1 MKLEKMRLERSVLVY
16 VYNKAPMS
24 SSPPLPNATEPP
36 PPGGDFGSA
45 FTRLNPRQLGHRE
58 CQVLEI
64 VWADGNATVEQVSRR
79 LPIRLAYTTVM
90 TTLDRLFKKGL
101 LTRVKSDRAFIYSP
115 AVSSCDLESLRA
127 RALLD
132 RFFYETASSPDV
144 LLSCLVDVIG
154 TYDDKLL
161 HNLEEKVR
169 AAKRGLGAPNSSARH
184 KGK

>member
-1 MKLEKMRLERSVLVY
+1 
-16 VYNKAPMS
+16 MS
-24 SSPPLPNATEPP
+24 SSSQSPAEVTPAPPS
-36 PPGGDFGSA
+36 GDLGSA
-45 FTRLNPRQLGHRE
+45 FTRRNVRQLGHRE

-64 VWADGNATVEQVSRR
+64 VWADGTATVEQVSRR

-101 LTRVKSDRAFIYSP
+101 LTRVKCDRAFLYSSAMSP
-115 AVSSCDLESLRA
+115 CDLENLRA

-169 AAKRGLGAPNSSARH
+169 AAKRSLVAPDSPARQEE
-184 KGK
+184 K